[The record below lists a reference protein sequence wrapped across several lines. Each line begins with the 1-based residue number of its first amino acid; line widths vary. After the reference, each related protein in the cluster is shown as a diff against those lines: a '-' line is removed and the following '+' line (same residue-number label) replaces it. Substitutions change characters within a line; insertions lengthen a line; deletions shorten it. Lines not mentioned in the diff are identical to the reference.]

1 MALTEPAPAK
11 VNLSLVVLGRRSDGY
26 HLLDSL
32 VAFARFGDRVAF
44 VPGQALALNVR
55 GETAG
60 QAGAPGDN
68 LVLKAARGLAA
79 EISGLKLGR
88 FTLDK
93 RLPVAAGLGGGSSD
107 AAAALRLLA
116 RANRIALDD
125 PRLRRVARRIG
136 ADVPVC
142 VDPRPQRMRGI
153 GEKLSAPLAIPPL
166 AAVLV
171 NPGVAVPTKD
181 VFARLRLKPGGG
193 RKRADRASALP
204 GDFDGFVAY
213 LAGQRNDLEPAAIAL
228 QPVIARVLAALRGES
243 GCRLARMSGSG
254 ATCFGLFASSRAA
267 AAAAHRL
274 AAAHPRWWVKATVL
288 G

>member
-1 MALTEPAPAK
+1 MALAEHAPAK
-11 VNLSLVVLGRRSDGY
+11 VNLSLAVLGRRSDGY

-32 VAFARFGDRVAF
+32 VAFARLGDRLTF
-44 VPGQALALNVR
+44 VPGPMLALDVR
-55 GETAG
+55 GETAA

-68 LVLKAARGLAA
+68 LVLTAARGLAA
-79 EISGLKLGR
+79 EIAGLKLGR
-88 FTLDK
+88 FTLVK

-125 PRLRRVARRIG
+125 PRLRRVARRVG

-142 VDPRPQRMRGI
+142 VDPRPRRMRGI
-153 GEKLSAPLAIPPL
+153 GERLSVPLSIPPL

-171 NPGVAVPTKD
+171 NPGIEVPTRE
-181 VFARLRLKPGGG
+181 VFARLGLKPGGG
-193 RKRADRASALP
+193 RKRTRRASALP
-204 GDFDGFVAY
+204 RNFDGFVAD
-213 LAGQRNDLEPAAIAL
+213 LARERNDLEPAAIAL
-228 QPVIARVLAALRGES
+228 QPAIARVLAALRGEP
-243 GCRLARMSGSG
+243 GCRLVRMSGSG

-267 AAAAHRL
+267 ATAARRL
-274 AAAHPRWWVKATVL
+274 SAAHPRWWVKATVL